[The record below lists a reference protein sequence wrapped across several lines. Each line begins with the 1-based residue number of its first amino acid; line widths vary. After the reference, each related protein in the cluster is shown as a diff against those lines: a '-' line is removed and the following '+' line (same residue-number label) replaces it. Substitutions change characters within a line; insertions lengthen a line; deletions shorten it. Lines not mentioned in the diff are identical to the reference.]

1 MNWHIIIGILAGVL
15 QLAAIPSYLKDILK
29 GNTRPNIVSW
39 ALWTLI
45 QVIGI
50 WVMVTSPDGFS
61 WSLVLLAAATFN
73 TSAVVVLCFLGY
85 GSKEFGRIE
94 LICLILAL
102 IAIGLWVTVKNST
115 LTLTFDILADLVA
128 ATPTLVKTWKEPRSE
143 AVVPWVMVSAAAF
156 LGALSTTIVDV
167 ENLALPIYLGVI
179 NGLIALIAYAGQR
192 RTPPPV
198 TSAT

>member
-1 MNWHIIIGILAGVL
+1 MNWHIIVGILAGIL
-15 QLAAIPSYLKDILK
+15 QLTAIPSYLKDILK

-50 WVMVTSPDGFS
+50 WVMIASPDGFS
-61 WSLVLLAAATFN
+61 WSLVLLAATTFN
-73 TSAVVVLCFLGY
+73 TSAVVVLCLLGY

-102 IAIGLWVTVKNST
+102 LAIGLWVTVKNST

-128 ATPTLVKTWKEPRSE
+128 ATPTLVKTWKEPHSE
-143 AVVPWVMVSAAAF
+143 AVVPWVMVSVAAF
-156 LGALSTTIVDV
+156 LGALSTTIIDV

-179 NGLIALIAYAGQR
+179 NGLIALLAYAGQR
-192 RTPPPV
+192 GTPPPV
-198 TSAT
+198 TPET